1 MSEPP
6 SPFAGDGDPLQTT
19 EGRTVR
25 GALRRNWPAAGAM
38 VCIVAL
44 LAGFYHEHVR
54 GRPVPF
60 VEAMGPVDWLLGV
73 SLVVGAALVASLARR
88 PERSR
93 IYARRLRDR
102 PVALA
107 SLGATGF
114 LFVVGLAGPVF
125 VSEPTEIVFT
135 RAWVPPVGATVDTQ
149 FLTGECPGPVTDGRC
164 RGTLEFPLGTT
175 RDGRSLFP
183 LVVLGARTAVEIV
196 TVTTFVLV
204 PVGVV
209 VGLVSGT
216 VGGRVDAVLMRVAE
230 VFATVP
236 AVVLYLLFW
245 SWNAEYRLLALA
257 LAFGLVNWGALA
269 RAVRNETLELRER
282 SFVQAARL
290 AGATR
295 WALVRRHFLPN
306 VSRQVLSTLALQVP
320 LLVVTEAAL
329 SFVVLPVEG
338 GEGTLGDPT
347 VVSWGQLIFVGVRV
361 DGLVP
366 AWWITFFPTAALVL
380 ATLSLAVALRSL
392 GDVFA
397 PVRGR

>member
-1 MSEPP
+1 MSESP
-6 SPFAGDGDPLQTT
+6 SPFADDDPLQTVQ
-19 EGRTVR
+19 GRTVR
-25 GALRRNWPAAGAM
+25 GTIRRNWPAAGAT
-38 VCIVAL
+38 VCIVTL

-60 VEAMGPVDWLLGV
+60 LEGMDPIDWLLGI

-88 PERSR
+88 PARSR
-93 IYARRLRDR
+93 VYARRLRER

-107 SLGATGF
+107 SLAATGS
-114 LFVVGLAGPVF
+114 LFVVGLVGPVF
-125 VSEPTEIVFT
+125 VSEPTEIVFS

-149 FLTGECPGPVTDGRC
+149 FLTGQCPGPVTDGRC
-164 RGTLEFPLGTT
+164 RGTLEYPLGTT

-183 LVVLGARTAVEIV
+183 LVVLGARTAIEIAA
-196 TVTTFVLV
+196 VTTLVLV

-216 VGGRVDAVLMRVAE
+216 VGGRIDAVLMRVAE

-236 AVVLYLLFW
+236 AVVVYLLFW
-245 SWNAEYRLLALA
+245 TWSAEYRLLALV

-282 SFVQAARL
+282 SFVRAARL

-295 WALVRRHFLPN
+295 WGLVRRHFLPN

-320 LLVVTEAAL
+320 LLVATEAAL

-347 VVSWGQLIFVGVRV
+347 VVSWGQLIYVGVRV

-380 ATLSLAVALRSL
+380 ATLSLALTLRSL
-392 GDVFA
+392 TDVFA